1 MPWAMPNITEQRKQF
16 VIRANSEVECFTTLC
31 RSFGISRATGYVWLR
46 RYRECMS
53 LRGVVEKTRAPHTTP
68 QKTSAA
74 LEFRV
79 LELRDRFGWG
89 AKRLAGR
96 LKMQNIRI
104 ASSTVHRIMKGAG
117 RIGVRYME
125 STAWMV
131 RVLVADNPISL
142 LEADFHANEGLAILA
157 RFIRNGRPR
166 DRKKAMVVIAHWKK
180 VPSRIIADCLQIPTS
195 TVVRY
200 FHIFEAGGTAALFP
214 RRVKRCA
221 DSSDERK
228 AIFALLHSPPSLYS
242 INRTSWR
249 MEDLRRVLILS
260 GHRIS
265 CNRIHRMIKAA
276 GFRWQKARVVLTS
289 SDPEYDFK
297 VRTIKGVLSTL
308 QADEAFFSIDEFGPF
323 SVRQRGGRK
332 RVGPGETFVVPQR
345 QKSKGWLIVTAAL
358 ELSRNQITHF
368 RSFRKN
374 TDEMIRMADILRTE
388 YRNCS
393 TIYLSWDAASWHTS
407 KKLSRHIETVNKLS
421 NEDGLPVVKVVPLP
435 SCSQFLNVIESVFS
449 GLARAVIHN
458 SDYGSVE
465 DAMCAIDRHFAE
477 RNDHFRASPR
487 RAGQKIWGSERAP
500 SEFSEGNNCKDPRY

>member
-16 VIRANSEVECFTTLC
+16 VIRANSEVECFTMLC

-74 LEFRV
+74 LECRV

-89 AKRLAGR
+89 AKRLAGK
-96 LKMQNIRI
+96 LKMQHIRI

-117 RIGVRYME
+117 RIRVRYME

-142 LEADFHANEGLAILA
+142 LEAEFRANEGLAILT

-180 VPSRIIADCLQIPTS
+180 VPRRIIADCLQIPTS

-200 FHIFEAGGTAALFP
+200 FQIFEAGGTAALFP

-249 MEDLRRVLILS
+249 MEDLR
-260 GHRIS
+260 
-265 CNRIHRMIKAA
+265 
-276 GFRWQKARVVLTS
+276 
-289 SDPEYDFK
+289 
-297 VRTIKGVLSTL
+297 
-308 QADEAFFSIDEFGPF
+308 
-323 SVRQRGGRK
+323 
-332 RVGPGETFVVPQR
+332 
-345 QKSKGWLIVTAAL
+345 
-358 ELSRNQITHF
+358 
-368 RSFRKN
+368 
-374 TDEMIRMADILRTE
+374 
-388 YRNCS
+388 
-393 TIYLSWDAASWHTS
+393 
-407 KKLSRHIETVNKLS
+407 
-421 NEDGLPVVKVVPLP
+421 
-435 SCSQFLNVIESVFS
+435 
-449 GLARAVIHN
+449 
-458 SDYGSVE
+458 
-465 DAMCAIDRHFAE
+465 
-477 RNDHFRASPR
+477 
-487 RAGQKIWGSERAP
+487 
-500 SEFSEGNNCKDPRY
+500 